1 MTQQMVFTPNIIGM
15 NDSSMNKMINSARVS
30 HNARHSGPIITYEFK
45 SVDIKKQT
53 KEIKKVLLPEKK
65 KFLFK
70 KYGIRFNIRDRCIV
84 CGAHHIWEAGDNL
97 RPPIPLSHVNK
108 GRPLRG
114 TYCPRHS
121 SLFRQ
126 MEMLEQ
132 QVIAEKHGL
141 EFKKYVPKP
150 RVPNIMK
157 SGPLVSLS
165 EKDIISLTA
174 KGWEITP
181 PSADTTTAEEKLF
194 ILLTELKGKIG
205 QIDELVGE

>member
-1 MTQQMVFTPNIIGM
+1 MSTVYTPNIIGM
-15 NDSSMNKMINSARVS
+15 NDSSVNKMINSARVS
-30 HNARHSGPIITYEFK
+30 SNARHSGPIITYEFK
-45 SVDIKKQT
+45 SVDIRKQM
-53 KEIKKVLLPEKK
+53 KEIKKVLLPLKK
-65 KFLFK
+65 RFLFK
-70 KYGIRFNIRDRCIV
+70 KYGFRFNIRDRCVV
-84 CGAHHIWEAGDNL
+84 CGVHHLWEAGDNL

-121 SLFRQ
+121 SIFKQ

-141 EFKKYVPKP
+141 EFKKYIPKP

-157 SGPLVSLS
+157 SGPMVTLN
-165 EKDIISLTA
+165 EKDIISLTSM
-174 KGWEITP
+174 GWEISP
-181 PSADTTTAEEKLF
+181 PTTDTTTAEEKLA
-194 ILLTELKGKIG
+194 ILLMELKGKIG

>member
-15 NDSSMNKMINSARVS
+15 NDSSMDKMINSARVS
-30 HNARHSGPIITYEFK
+30 HNARLAGPIFVYEFK
-45 SVDIKKQT
+45 SLDVKKQM
-53 KEIKKVLLPEKK
+53 KELKKVLLPEKK

-70 KYGIRFNIRDRCIV
+70 KYGFRFNIRDRCVV
-84 CGAHHIWEAGDNL
+84 CGVHHVWEPGDNL

-121 SLFRQ
+121 SLFKQ

-141 EFKKYVPKP
+141 EFKKYIPKP
-150 RVPNIMK
+150 RVPSMMR
-157 SGPLVSLS
+157 SGPLVTLS
-165 EKDIISLTA
+165 EKDIISLTS

-205 QIDELVGE
+205 QIDELIGE